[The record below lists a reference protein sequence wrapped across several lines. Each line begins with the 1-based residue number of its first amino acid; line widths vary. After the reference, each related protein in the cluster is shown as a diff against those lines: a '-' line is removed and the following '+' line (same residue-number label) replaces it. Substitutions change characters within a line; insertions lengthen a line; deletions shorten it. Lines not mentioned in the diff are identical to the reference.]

1 MSNQEEKNH
10 SKYQESFS
18 SGTSS
23 QSLSSPQKNSPLEK
37 NFILGNLLEE
47 DSHKSLP
54 ELNNQSLTKSRLSS
68 NHIDKNFLY
77 QNEDIDK
84 EFDNLSSFYPEQNE
98 DIGKKFDDLS
108 SIYPVKNEESFE
120 SFSVREINEQRGERK
135 EEPKKMLGKKR
146 KKSSDSNLN
155 SSDEE

>member
-23 QSLSSPQKNSPLEK
+23 ESLSSPQKNSLLEK

-54 ELNNQSLTKSRLSS
+54 ELNNQSLTKSILSS

-84 EFDNLSSFYPEQNE
+84 EFD
-98 DIGKKFDDLS
+98 DLS
-108 SIYPVKNEESFE
+108 SIYPVQNEESFE
-120 SFSVREINEQRGERK
+120 SFSVEEINEQMGERK

>member
-18 SGTSS
+18 SGTRSE
-23 QSLSSPQKNSPLEK
+23 SLSSPQKNSPLEK

-54 ELNNQSLTKSRLSS
+54 ELNNQSLTKSILSS

-84 EFDNLSSFYPEQNE
+84 EFDDLSSE
-98 DIGKKFDDLS
+98 DIVKDLNFDDLS
-108 SIYPVKNEESFE
+108 SIHPVQIEE
-120 SFSVREINEQRGERK
+120 NEQKRERK

>member
-1 MSNQEEKNH
+1 MSNQEEKKP
-10 SKYQESFS
+10 SKCQESFS

-23 QSLSSPQKNSPLEK
+23 ESLSSPQKNSSLEK
-37 NFILGNLLEE
+37 NFILGQLLEE

-54 ELNNQSLTKSRLSS
+54 ESNNQSLTKSILSS

-84 EFDNLSSFYPEQNE
+84 EFDDLSSE
-98 DIGKKFDDLS
+98 DIVKDLNFDDLS
-108 SIYPVKNEESFE
+108 SIHPVQIEE
-120 SFSVREINEQRGERK
+120 NEQRGESK
-135 EEPKKMLGKKR
+135 EEPKKLLGKKR

>member
-1 MSNQEEKNH
+1 MSNQEEKNP

-18 SGTSS
+18 SGTSNE
-23 QSLSSPQKNSPLEK
+23 SLSSPQKNSPLEK

-84 EFDNLSSFYPEQNE
+84 EFDDLSSFYSGQNE
-98 DIGKKFDDLS
+98 DIDKDLNFGDLS
-108 SIYPVKNEESFE
+108 SIHPVQIEE
-120 SFSVREINEQRGERK
+120 NEQRGESK
-135 EEPKKMLGKKR
+135 EEPKKLLGKKR

>member
-1 MSNQEEKNH
+1 MSNQEEKNP
-10 SKYQESFS
+10 SKCQESFS

-23 QSLSSPQKNSPLEK
+23 ESLSSPQKNSPLEK
-37 NFILGNLLEE
+37 NFILGKLLEE
-47 DSHKSLP
+47 DSYKSP
-54 ELNNQSLTKSRLSS
+54 ELNNQSLTKSIWSS

-84 EFDNLSSFYPEQNE
+84 EFDNLSSE
-98 DIGKKFDDLS
+98 DIVKDLNFDDLS
-108 SIYPVKNEESFE
+108 SIHPVQIEE
-120 SFSVREINEQRGERK
+120 NEQKRERK

>member
-1 MSNQEEKNH
+1 MSNQEEKNP

-23 QSLSSPQKNSPLEK
+23 ESLSSPQKNSPLEK
-37 NFILGNLLEE
+37 NFILGKLLEE

-108 SIYPVKNEESFE
+108 SIHPVQIEESGQ
-120 SFSVREINEQRGERK
+120 IGERK

>member
-23 QSLSSPQKNSPLEK
+23 ESLSSPQKNSPLEK

-84 EFDNLSSFYPEQNE
+84 EFDDLSSE
-98 DIGKKFDDLS
+98 DIVKDLNFGDLS
-108 SIYPVKNEESFE
+108 SINPVQIEE
-120 SFSVREINEQRGERK
+120 NEQRGESK
-135 EEPKKMLGKKR
+135 EEPKKLLGKKR